1 MELLNNINVE
11 RSILSSILYDYTL
24 LEDINTFLNP
34 NDFYL
39 LIHQKI
45 YEVILELYKNDIPVE
60 ETFIL
65 KKLKKDSTSEKAL
78 LEIISTTPIANVQVY
93 ALEIK
98 EISRKRQI
106 NNIINI
112 IKKQLLEETVLSDDL
127 LSLITKEV
135 EQIENDVAV
144 KENTTKEILI
154 ELKNDMEKAA
164 LNGEIIGQK
173 TGLKALDNIIGAF
186 EDGDLIVVAARPS
199 MGKTS
204 FISAITNKSLEDGR
218 GVLIESLE
226 MPAKKILARLISA
239 RSGEYLSDIKKGL
252 IRNKTK
258 FYEAANFFACENL
271 VIHDKT
277 YPTIVQLQSRIKRV
291 LKINKNIKNIFI
303 DNTGKIQLDGKTR
316 EDIEIGHITNMLKK
330 IARDFQIRV
339 FLLQQ
344 LNRSVETRDNKR
356 PKLSDLKNSGNIE
369 EDADIV
375 LGLYREAYY
384 KTKEKNEYEKDIENA
399 EIIVLKNRDGETRT
413 AKVSFEGK
421 CARFVDRMIVPVVI
435 EYTH

>member
-1 MELLNNINVE
+1 LELLNNINVE

-39 LIHQKI
+39 YVHQKI
-45 YEVILELYKNDIPVE
+45 YKVILELYKNDIPIE

-65 KKLKKDSTSEKAL
+65 KKLKKDSISEKAL
-78 LEIISTTPIANVQVY
+78 LEIIATTPIANVQVY

-127 LSLITKEV
+127 LLLITKEV

-252 IRNKTK
+252 IRNRTK

-277 YPTIVQLQSRIKRV
+277 YPTIIQLQSRIKRV

-303 DNTGKIQLDGKTR
+303 DHTGKIQLDGKTR
-316 EDIEIGHITNMLKK
+316 EDIEIGYITNMLKK

-375 LGLYREAYY
+375 LGLYRESYY

-421 CARFVDRMIVPVVI
+421 CARFVDKIVVPVVI
-435 EYTH
+435 EYSN